1 MSLPS
6 LSRRVIPHPGAALF
20 LLLLLAAGLL
30 PAAGCGKKG
39 PPLAPLRHGPD
50 RVSGLSCRQK
60 GKQVLLIGLL
70 PDKNQDGGPV
80 AEIKEVRIFRA
91 DRVGQV
97 GVLGSAGRS
106 AQRAVL
112 RQFSREA
119 GRIATLSGEAL
130 EKAVSGRRVTFVDP
144 DPLPGAVPEKGQVLT
159 YAMAVVDSGK
169 HPSPISSLVT
179 IRVLP
184 PPLPPSNLRTEVSE
198 KRIRVNWEPPAAE
211 GKEETALYNLYRAE
225 APGTFPE
232 RPRNEKPLP
241 QPFFEDE
248 DFAFGKTYQYVARS
262 VIAGRMSSRESE
274 DSLPV
279 RVTPADVYPPAVP
292 TGLAVSAE
300 SGVIKLYWFPNSESD
315 LGGYRIYRSEME
327 GEGFEAIGGA
337 GPAESTYVDGT
348 ALPGVK
354 YYYAITAV
362 DQRVPPNESARSE
375 VRGDRLP
382 PVKPPAGRE
391 PPARP

>member
-1 MSLPS
+1 M
-6 LSRRVIPHPGAALF
+6 
-20 LLLLLAAGLL
+20 LL

-39 PPLAPLRHGPD
+39 PPLAPLRHVPD

-60 GKQVLLIGLL
+60 GKQVLLTGLL
-70 PDKNQDGGPV
+70 PDKNQDGEPV
-80 AEIKEVRIFRA
+80 AEIQEVRIFRA
-91 DRVGQV
+91 DRG
-97 GVLGSAGRS
+97 GPAEGPGSAGRS

-130 EKAVSGRRVTFVDP
+130 EKAVSGRQLTFVDP
-144 DPLPGAVPEKGQVLT
+144 DPLPGAVPEKGQVLA

-169 HPSPISSLVT
+169 HPSPLSSLVT

-184 PPLPPSNLRTEVSE
+184 PPLPPSNLRSEVSE
-198 KRIRVNWEPPAAE
+198 KRIRLRWEPPAAE

-225 APGTFPE
+225 APGAFPE

-248 DFAFGKTYQYVARS
+248 DFIFGRTYHYVARS
-262 VIAGRMSSRESE
+262 VIAEKTSARESE
-274 DSLPV
+274 DSLPIQ
-279 RVTPADVYPPAVP
+279 VTPADVYPPAVP

-315 LGGYRIYRSEME
+315 LGGYRIYRSGRE
-327 GEGFEAIGGA
+327 GEGFEAIGSA
-337 GPAESTYVDGT
+337 GPAESTYTDGT

-354 YYYAITAV
+354 YYYVVTAA
-362 DQRVPPNESARSE
+362 DQNVPPNESARSE
-375 VRGDRLP
+375 VHGDRLP
-382 PVKPPAGRE
+382 PVRPPAGQE
-391 PPARP
+391 PPAGP